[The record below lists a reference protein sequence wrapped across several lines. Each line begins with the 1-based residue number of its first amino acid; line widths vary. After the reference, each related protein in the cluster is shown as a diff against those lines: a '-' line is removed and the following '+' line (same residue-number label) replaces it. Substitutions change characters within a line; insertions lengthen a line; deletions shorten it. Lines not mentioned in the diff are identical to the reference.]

1 MITHCKAYERF
12 LIFPVAIMF
21 SCVTVLLLLNNKG
34 INNMLKP
41 TTVYN
46 LVIDGII
53 TAEGSAKKMHQLR
66 KKQGGIVYLAPNRK
80 IGERME

>member
-1 MITHCKAYERF
+1 
-12 LIFPVAIMF
+12 
-21 SCVTVLLLLNNKG
+21 
-34 INNMLKP
+34 MLKP
-41 TTVYN
+41 TTVYK